1 MATTKKPM
9 GENTRKVLAFLQN
22 AGVGV
27 KFTNKQVQTEL
38 GFDKSGYVT
47 GAVTSLVN
55 KKLVERIQEV
65 TTDENGKEITVKYFA
80 LTDAGST
87 FDPDA
92 QTEEE

>member
-1 MATTKKPM
+1 MATAKKPM
-9 GENTRKVLAFLQN
+9 GENTRKVLAYLQN

-55 KKLVERIQEV
+55 KKCVERINET
-65 TTDENGKEITVKYFA
+65 TTDENGKEVTIKYFA
-80 LTDAGST
+80 LTDFGVS

-92 QTEEE
+92 QAEEE